1 MSGRDYCFP
10 HRCSPPLG
18 THCVLAI
25 EQQQQQPFELFSPFE
40 QEHAVSSVIMQSVI
54 LPCKAILLVM
64 EPETVGNDTGE
75 EEESRPMKTSFVFSL
90 RSCGIK

>member
-1 MSGRDYCFP
+1 
-10 HRCSPPLG
+10 
-18 THCVLAI
+18 
-25 EQQQQQPFELFSPFE
+25 
-40 QEHAVSSVIMQSVI
+40 MQSVI

-75 EEESRPMKTSFVFSL
+75 EEEGKKPSDENSLCLLPL